1 MKNVAVEK
9 GLSPIR
15 DYLKDA
21 GYRVYEV
28 DSRQLDNKDFIDGF
42 DAVVI
47 TGSGDNVMGIQK
59 ALSKTAVIEARGKTP
74 DEVLSRLDQI
84 LKH

>member
-1 MKNVAVEK
+1 M
-9 GLSPIR
+9 